1 MSNFFFVSCYKDKIK
16 SDQIVPVVTTD
27 EHIPNVLL
35 SHEEA
40 IVVHK
45 KAVGTYTITTPE
57 VLEHVQTLYPDEKII
72 AYEKTDYLIKHTSKH
87 FRTLDST
94 VNFTDTIS
102 LYNITLVGE
111 DTATVLAAGDTRLP
125 VSFFHLPLFVHNK
138 EINQPGADI
147 FLQASISYTDSVIK
161 TYFNTE
167 DSLYASANKKIS
179 QLIDTGTTQ
188 SARILS
194 QNARYGDDRENAMT
208 TFSYTGTIT
217 TTQNTS
223 QVLPLLK
230 TAWKQGSPFNQFCPP
245 CGSSNTLAGCVA
257 IAVAQLCA
265 YHQTPANTL
274 PAPGSPLN
282 WVSINSELTPPSKD
296 EAAVAHLIA
305 NIGYH
310 SNMDYG
316 CSASG
321 ASSEKALSN
330 TVLPNFGL
338 RYSKQLVFWAI
349 GESYNLD
356 IVKQSLREKKPV
368 YIDGYNAYWRY
379 WLFGWRKWYTGGHA
393 WLLDGYTSSQT
404 TRTDYYDRYIM
415 NRKVSSY
422 TLESSSYNEKVHA
435 NMGWGTDSNADYEG
449 GIFADNY
456 QYNLTIFPFISK

>member
-1 MSNFFFVSCYKDKIK
+1 M
-16 SDQIVPVVTTD
+16 PVVTTD

-179 QLIDTGTTQ
+179 QLIDTGTIQ

-208 TFSYTGTIT
+208 TFSYTGTRT

-230 TAWKQGSPFNQFCPP
+230 TAWKQGSPFNQFCPQP
-245 CGSSNTLAGCVA
+245 CGSPAPAGCVA

-265 YHQTPANTL
+265 YHQTPARTL

-305 NIGYH
+305 NIGVH

-321 ASSEKALSN
+321 ALSERALSLS
-330 TVLPNFGL
+330 VLGKFGL
-338 RYSKQLVFWAI
+338 YYS
-349 GESYNLD
+349 GESLFTKGKSYDLD

-368 YIDGYNAYWRY
+368 YIDGNNGYWEY
-379 WLFGWRKWYTGGHA
+379 WWFGWRKWYTGGHA

-404 TRTDYYDRYIM
+404 TSTDYYDSYVM
-415 NRKVSSY
+415 GRKRGSFTTTS
-422 TLESSSYNEKVHA
+422 TSYNEKVHA
-435 NMGWGTDSNADYEG
+435 NMGWGTGSNADYEG
-449 GIFADNY
+449 GIFAENY